1 MIAWA
6 ARVTLFWGRAG
17 VIVVS
22 LAAASLLAQAA
33 ARRGRLR
40 WLLRTARTTPP
51 GR

>member
-33 ARRGRLR
+33 ARRGRPR
-40 WLLRTARTTPP
+40 WLLRTPPTTPP
-51 GR
+51 E